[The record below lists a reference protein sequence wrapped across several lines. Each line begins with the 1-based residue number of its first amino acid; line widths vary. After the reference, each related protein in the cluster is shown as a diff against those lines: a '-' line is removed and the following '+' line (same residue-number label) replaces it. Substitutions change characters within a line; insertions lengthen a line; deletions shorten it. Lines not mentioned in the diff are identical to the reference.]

1 MQVITIN
8 TYFKFVLLKKL
19 LQIILELNSMNFE
32 EGKFRVVDAAACLT
46 FLGNVRRPG
55 SLKIMEGFEY
65 LSSCAPA
72 SK

>member
-1 MQVITIN
+1 
-8 TYFKFVLLKKL
+8 
-19 LQIILELNSMNFE
+19 MNFE